1 MIELVL
7 HSALLAQLTKVEQ
20 LEIAM
25 HKAVIARLQ
34 SLGRTA
40 EFFDIDGGTLFYCG
54 QQSFLTQRNRNWS
67 PAQFRK
73 GRRTNK

>member
-7 HSALLAQLTKVEQ
+7 HLTLQAQLTEVEQ

-25 HKAVIARLQ
+25 HKSVITRLQ

-40 EFFDIDGGTLFYCG
+40 EYLDFDGGTL
-54 QQSFLTQRNRNWS
+54 LLWT
-67 PAQFRK
+67 
-73 GRRTNK
+73 